1 MSKFRKGGK
10 RKMQAIN
17 TSALPD
23 IIFML
28 LFFFMVATTMREV
41 TLDLEVEKPD
51 APQAATKKIKDKN
64 KLKYIYSGFPPAGGE
79 AKIQLNDRIVPNA
92 LYVKEFV
99 ISEMEKIEES
109 EKPKIRFSLKIDK
122 KVPVGMVNKIEDQ
135 IKEGKKFKI
144 LYSTNEFSLDE

>member
-1 MSKFRKGGK
+1 MSKFRRGGK

-41 TLDLEVEKPD
+41 SVDLEVEKPD
-51 APQAATKKIKDKN
+51 APQTATTKIKDKN
-64 KLKYIYSGFPPAGGE
+64 KLKYIYSGFPPDGGS

-99 ISEMEKIEES
+99 TTTMEGIDES

-122 KVPVGMVNKIEDQ
+122 KVPVGMVNEIEDQ
-135 IKEGKKFKI
+135 IKEAQKFKI
-144 LYSTNEFSLDE
+144 LYSTNEFSVD